1 MRLESL
7 PRHVAIED
15 KFSRA
20 STTSLTIWNHSLVY
34 SYNGCM
40 IFNYSGNLVFSI
52 ERYPLDPK
60 NKVFLMDGARMN
72 GIEDLFLQ

>member
-7 PRHVAIED
+7 PRHVAIKD

-20 STTSLTIWNHSLVY
+20 STTSLTIWKHSLVY

-60 NKVFLMDGARMN
+60 NKVLLMDGARMN